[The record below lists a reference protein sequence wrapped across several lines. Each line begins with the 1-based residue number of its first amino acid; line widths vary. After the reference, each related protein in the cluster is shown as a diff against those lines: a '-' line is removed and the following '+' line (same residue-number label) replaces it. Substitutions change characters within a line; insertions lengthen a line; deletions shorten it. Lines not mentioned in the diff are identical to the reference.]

1 MKRGDRM
8 TMSRPLPRWREWAAL
23 VVIGAA
29 VVSSPAE
36 GQRRRGGF
44 GGFGGAYIE
53 PNVPYDGRFTFARI
67 RYEEVYSNGWAF
79 DYPDTERNFAT
90 ILREITSMKPY
101 MDGGNVF
108 TFDDPEL
115 FRFPIAYVSEPGFWY
130 PSRAEAEGLRDY
142 LAKGGFVI
150 FDDFNYAQEWMVFEA
165 GLRQALPNAKIVP
178 MDPSHP
184 IFDSFFRIASLDMT
198 YPGRPS
204 LPAEFYGVY
213 EDNDPK
219 KRLMV
224 IINYNNDIGDY
235 LEHSGRGRYPVNLT
249 NDAYKFAVNYILY
262 GMTR

>member
-1 MKRGDRM
+1 MIMRTR
-8 TMSRPLPRWREWAAL
+8 TSRRLAWVLLGTVFAAS
-23 VVIGAA
+23 VATPGHA
-29 VVSSPAE
+29 
-36 GQRRRGGF
+36 QRRRF
-44 GGFGGAYIE
+44 GGGWNGAYIA

-67 RYEEVYSNGWAF
+67 RYEEIYSNGWAY

-90 ILREITSMKPY
+90 ILREITSVQPY

-115 FRFPIAYVSEPGFWY
+115 FRYPVAYVSEPGFWY
-130 PSRAEAEGLRDY
+130 PSKAEAEGLRDY

-150 FDDFNYAQEWMVFEA
+150 FDDFNYANEWMVFEA

-178 MDPSHP
+178 MDASHP
-184 IFDSFFRIASLDMT
+184 IFDSFFRIPSLEMT

-204 LPAEFYGVY
+204 LQAEFYGIY

-235 LEHSGRGRYPVNLT
+235 LEHSGRGRYPINLT